1 MNETQLLKT
10 VLTLWKETLS
20 FMLCQLDKPAHNTLL
35 IFSCPH
41 CRDIQED
48 LENLYGRRQ
57 DLNWQTEL
65 PTSHEEWRFFNGQ
78 ALEQG
83 DHEDYIQSREGD
95 FLQEFEQMFHNI
107 FRGFQFDF
115 NPPAQGPLNLIF
127 CKNLTKRHVSV
138 QSEDNSV
145 LVAALQK
152 CQKLSLMNERQF
164 LVFLKFLPKIAL
176 YPC

>member
-1 MNETQLLKT
+1 MH
-10 VLTLWKETLS
+10 
-20 FMLCQLDKPAHNTLL
+20 D
-35 IFSCPH
+35 CPH

-83 DHEDYIQSREGD
+83 DQEDYFQSREGD

-138 QSEDNSV
+138 QSENNSV

-152 CQKLSLMNERQF
+152 CQKWMRDNFWHFWSF
-164 LVFLKFLPKIAL
+164 FPKLPCIPVEFITMPGWKINHVKIYNGL
-176 YPC
+176 GTT